1 MCCLLNKNCDFGVT
15 NNKHTN
21 ANLDQWE
28 FSHKVGPFLIKE
40 WKTKIWDNKAP
51 FCDVKNHFVKQFRIN
66 FNVIFFFKVS
76 DHQVTSL
83 FLLQNLQFFPKKG
96 LFLPFFAFHCHFWNY
111 CSKAL
116 GWKWST
122 PGKVLSSQLF
132 KCAISQKRTTWKW
145 VTLFKAWTNHWTEV
159 RQVGL

>member
-1 MCCLLNKNCDFGVT
+1 MRSNQHFP
-15 NNKHTN
+15 H
-21 ANLDQWE
+21 ANLDQSE

-51 FCDVKNHFVKQFRIN
+51 FCDVKNYFVKQFRIN

-76 DHQVTSL
+76 DHHVTSL
-83 FLLQNLQFFPKKG
+83 FLLQNFHFFPKTA

-116 GWKWST
+116 GWKRST
-122 PGKVLSSQLF
+122 PIKSVELSAFQV
-132 KCAISQKRTTWKW
+132 CYISKENN
-145 VTLFKAWTNHWTEV
+145 LEV
-159 RQVGL
+159 SHII